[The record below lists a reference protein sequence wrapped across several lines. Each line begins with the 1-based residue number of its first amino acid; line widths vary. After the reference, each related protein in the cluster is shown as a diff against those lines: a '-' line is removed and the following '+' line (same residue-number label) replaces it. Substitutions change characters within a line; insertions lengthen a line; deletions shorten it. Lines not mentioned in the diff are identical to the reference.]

1 MTGSP
6 PWAVSTPVVA
16 ARPPATSADPLST
29 PRRAG
34 AHRHL
39 RWALVALVLV
49 TACGGTE
56 PAAVETAPA
65 LPAEHPRALPAFGLG
80 DSTPPPVVATTQ
92 VADPVRVVVRRLG
105 ISAAMDPLELDRK
118 RELRAPEYGRAGWYR
133 DGAEP
138 GEPGRA
144 VIAGH
149 VDSRSGPDVFAPLQQ
164 ARPGDTVEVE
174 LADGGIT
181 TFRVDE
187 VDLFSKA
194 AFPTHRVYGGGGV
207 SELRLITCGGTY
219 DRSRGGYQGNVVVF
233 ATRVS

>member
-1 MTGSP
+1 M
-6 PWAVSTPVVA
+6 
-16 ARPPATSADPLST
+16 L
-29 PRRAG
+29 
-34 AHRHL
+34 L
-39 RWALVALVLV
+39 

-56 PAAVETAPA
+56 PAAVETARAMPT
-65 LPAEHPRALPAFGLG
+65 EYTRALPTFGVS
-80 DSTPPPVVATTQ
+80 DSGPQPVTATAQ
-92 VADPVRVVVRRLG
+92 VADPIRVVVRRLG
-105 ISAAMDPLELDRK
+105 ISAAIDPLELDRK

-149 VDSRSGPDVFAPLQQ
+149 VDSRTGPDVFAALKQ
-164 ARPGDTVEVE
+164 ARPGDTVKVE
-174 LADGGIT
+174 LADGSTT

-194 AFPTHRVYGGGGV
+194 AFPTDRVYGGGGV
-207 SELRLITCGGTY
+207 SELRLITCGGAY
-219 DRSRGGYQGNVVVF
+219 HRSRGGYQGNLVVF